1 MMPATSRTTC
11 RSIHRRPL
19 RAWQDRGSIPFHH
32 SVRETFFVQQDLQ
45 PCDAS
50 EDQARIG
57 SGRNFSTVSATSR
70 ISRSLFSQAVLGACS
85 TFNPASLPTCRAFS
99 LGESLLGQ
107 G

>member
-45 PCDAS
+45 PCGAS
-50 EDQARIG
+50 EDQARKG
-57 SGRNFSTVSATSR
+57 SRWNFSPVSATSR
-70 ISRSLFSQAVLGACS
+70 KSLSLFCQSVLGACS
-85 TFNPASLPTCRAFS
+85 TFNTATLPTCRGFS